1 MSDVSTKT
9 VTAKFATR
17 EAADLAVEHLVQ
29 KLNVDRTDI
38 FVQTSGSDNSSGV
51 NLSGGDAPTVN
62 EEERSDATLGSEIE
76 VSADIASSHEDAVC
90 AAFRDLG
97 ATDLSSS

>member
-1 MSDVSTKT
+1 MSDVTTKT

-29 KLNVDRTDI
+29 KLNVERTDI

-51 NLSGGDAPTVN
+51 DISGGDAPTVD
-62 EEERSDATLGSEIE
+62 EDGRGDASLGSEIE
-76 VSADIASSHEDAVC
+76 VSADIASSDEDAVR
-90 AAFRDLG
+90 AALRDLG